1 MKKEKTIKKSVTVQP
16 ETLKTLLRRSG
27 NRENGLSSQV
37 NNDLRLY
44 HALMDLLAME
54 AMVESRFSEGEVLLL
69 LRSTDGMVVE
79 PGRLASIAM
88 RITGA
93 IAEQTRPENH
103 QAMSA
108 LAYKIRNLSMVA
120 ALWLWDAITV
130 YRANSQRHQD
140 REYLLALFGV
150 R

>member
-16 ETLKTLLRRSG
+16 ETMKALLRRSG
-27 NRENGLSSQV
+27 NKENGLSSQV

-54 AMVESRFSEGEVLLL
+54 AMVEARFSEGEVLLL
-69 LRSTDGMVVE
+69 LRVTDGMVVE
-79 PGRLASIAM
+79 PGRLSGIAM
-88 RITGA
+88 RIRGA
-93 IAEQTRPENH
+93 IVEQTRPENYP
-103 QAMSA
+103 AMLA
-108 LAYKIRNLSMVA
+108 LADKIRNLSMVT

-130 YRANSQRHQD
+130 YRANSHRHQD

>member
-1 MKKEKTIKKSVTVQP
+1 MKKEKTIKKSLTVQP
-16 ETLKTLLRRSG
+16 ENMKALLRRSG

-54 AMVESRFSEGEVLLL
+54 AMMESRFSEGEVMLLL
-69 LRSTDGMVVE
+69 WVPDGMVVE
-79 PGRLASIAM
+79 PGRLAGIAM

>member
-16 ETLKTLLRRSG
+16 ETMKALLRRSG

-44 HALMDLLAME
+44 HALMDLQALE
-54 AMVESRFSEGEVLLL
+54 AMMESRFSEGEVLRL
-69 LRSTDGMVVE
+69 LRATDGMVVE
-79 PGRLASIAM
+79 PGRLTSISM
-88 RITGA
+88 RISGA
-93 IAEQTRPENH
+93 IAEQIRPENH
-103 QAMSA
+103 QAMSV
-108 LAYKIRNLSMVA
+108 LAYKVRNLSLVA
-120 ALWLWDAITV
+120 ALWLWDALTV